1 MKIIK
6 YAVENGLGNFNEAM
20 TTRDA
25 DVAIVT
31 LVNSYLL
38 GNDNPASL
46 QQDSHV
52 SSTTLIPDHSTTVM
66 VGEPA
71 VVPKVTFD

>member
-6 YAVENGLGNFNEAM
+6 YAVENGLSNFSEAM
-20 TTRDA
+20 ATRDA
-25 DVAIVT
+25 DISIVA

-46 QQDSHV
+46 QQDSYIF
-52 SSTTLIPDHSTTVM
+52 STTLIPDHSTPVM

-71 VVPKVTFD
+71 VTLNSEL